1 MNMKLFGP
9 ELYYLALALVFFGLS
24 LKRERQ
30 AKADYRVALFL
41 SALGVVVTGA
51 CLFERGYLFFD
62 AYRVD
67 LFSQIFKF
75 ALSLGLFL
83 VLTISHNLAH
93 IEERYHGEF
102 YLFLTTT
109 TIGMMMLVSS
119 VELLTVY
126 VSLELSSY
134 SLYILVPM
142 RRGDGIDAE
151 AGIKYLL
158 FGAVSSCF
166 MLFGL
171 SYIFG
176 ATHTT
181 YLAEILPKLGQLVSS
196 PVGLVGL
203 LLAMAGFFFK
213 LSVFPFHFWAPDVYQ
228 GAANQV
234 TAFIATASK
243 AAAVALL
250 LRFAAL
256 GNALGIAQGY
266 VHSFTQA
273 LMILSIISMTLG
285 NLVAIVQKDF
295 KRMLAY
301 SSIAH
306 AGYFLIGI
314 LTLQESGYIGAVYYA
329 LAYLVMNFTVFM
341 VLSEVAT
348 DGRDLK
354 IAELAGLYRR
364 SPLLMMSLIVGIF
377 ALAGVPPSIGFTG
390 KLLLFTSAMNQGYFW
405 LVLIGA
411 VNGTISLYYYLKV
424 IYAAYYIDD
433 PGLPPVVLSQP
444 MRLLNYA
451 LVAVV
456 LGFGVF
462 PDRVVELAK
471 AAIRSVL

>member
-1 MNMKLFGP
+1 MNVMTFGP
-9 ELYYLALALVFFGLS
+9 ELYYLAVALVFFALS
-24 LKRERQ
+24 LRRE
-30 AKADYRVALFL
+30 AKVVTDYQVALVL
-41 SALGVVVTGA
+41 TALGVVVTAA
-51 CLFERGYLFFD
+51 CLFQQGELFFK

-75 ALSLGLFL
+75 ALALGLFL

-93 IEERYHGEF
+93 IEARLHAEF

-119 VELLTVY
+119 VELLTIY
-126 VSLELSSY
+126 VALELSSY
-134 SLYILVPM
+134 FLYILVPM
-142 RRGDGIDAE
+142 RRGDGIDVE
-151 AGIKYLL
+151 AGIKYL
-158 FGAVSSCF
+158 FIGAVSSGF

-181 YLAEILPKLGQLVSS
+181 YLSEILPRLPLLVAS
-196 PVGLVGL
+196 PIGVLGL
-203 LLAMAGFFFK
+203 LLSLAGFFFK

-250 LRFAAL
+250 LRLAAL
-256 GNALGIAQGY
+256 GTSYGY
-266 VHSFTQA
+266 GFAQA

-295 KRMLAY
+295 KRLLAY

-314 LTLQESGYIGAVYYA
+314 LTLQETGYIAAVYYA

-341 VLSEVAT
+341 VLSEVAA

-354 IAELAGLYRR
+354 IAELAGLHRR
-364 SPLLMMSLIVGIF
+364 SPLLSMSLIVGIF

-424 IYAAYYIDD
+424 VYAAYFIDN
-433 PGLPPVVLSQP
+433 PALPPLQLSGP
-444 MRLLNYA
+444 IRLLNYA
-451 LVAVV
+451 LIVVV

-462 PDRVVELAK
+462 PDRIVELAK
-471 AAIRSVL
+471 AAVKAVL

>member
-1 MNMKLFGP
+1 MLITA
-9 ELYYLALALVFFGLS
+9 Y
-24 LKRERQ
+24 
-30 AKADYRVALFL
+30 
-41 SALGVVVTGA
+41 
-51 CLFERGYLFFD
+51 CLFQQGDLFFK

-75 ALSLGLFL
+75 ALALGLFL
-83 VLTISHNLAH
+83 VLTISHNLAQ
-93 IEERYHGEF
+93 IEERYHAEF

-119 VELLTVY
+119 VELLTIY

-134 SLYILVPM
+134 SLYILVPL
-142 RRGDGIDAE
+142 RRGDGIDVE
-151 AGIKYLL
+151 AGIKYL
-158 FGAVSSCF
+158 FIGAVSSGF

-176 ATHTT
+176 ATGTT
-181 YLAEILPKLGQLVSS
+181 YLSEIMPRLSQLVQS

-234 TAFIATASK
+234 TTFIATASK

-250 LRFAAL
+250 LRLAAL
-256 GNALGIAQGY
+256 GTAYGSG
-266 VHSFTQA
+266 FTQA
-273 LMILSIISMTLG
+273 LVVLSIASMTLG
-285 NLVAIVQKDF
+285 NLVAIIQRDF

-306 AGYFLIGI
+306 AGYFLMGV
-314 LTLQESGYIGAVYYA
+314 LTMQESGYIGSIYYA

-354 IAELAGLYRR
+354 IAELAGLHRR
-364 SPLLMMSLIVGIF
+364 SPLLSMSLILGIF

-390 KLLLFTSAMNQGYFW
+390 KLLIFTSAMNQGYFW

-411 VNGTISLYYYLKV
+411 VNGTVSLYYYLKV
-424 IYAAYYIDD
+424 IYAAYFIDD
-433 PGLPPVVLSQP
+433 PGLPPVKLSLP
-444 MRLLNYA
+444 IRLLNYA
-451 LVAVV
+451 MAAIII
-456 LGFGVF
+456 GFGVF
-462 PDRVVELAK
+462 PDRIVELAK
-471 AAIRSVL
+471 AAVKSVL

>member
-1 MNMKLFGP
+1 MNVMLFGP
-9 ELYYLALALVFFGLS
+9 ELYYLGTALVFFCLSLRRVPQVQLDYQIALGLS
-24 LKRERQ
+24 
-30 AKADYRVALFL
+30 
-41 SALGVVVTGA
+41 GVGVLITA
-51 CLFERGYLFFD
+51 YCLFQQGDLFFK

-75 ALSLGLFL
+75 ALALGLFL
-83 VLTISHNLAH
+83 VLTISHNLPQ
-93 IEERYHGEF
+93 IEERYHAEF

-119 VELLTVY
+119 VELLTIY

-134 SLYILVPM
+134 SLYILVPL
-142 RRGDGIDAE
+142 RRGDGIDVE
-151 AGIKYLL
+151 AGIKYL
-158 FGAVSSCF
+158 FIGAVSSGF

-176 ATHTT
+176 ATGTT
-181 YLAEILPKLGQLVSS
+181 YLSEIMPRLSQLVQS

-203 LLAMAGFFFK
+203 LLTMAGFFFK

-234 TAFIATASK
+234 TTFIATASK

-250 LRFAAL
+250 LRLAAL
-256 GNALGIAQGY
+256 GTAYGY
-266 VHSFTQA
+266 GFTQA
-273 LMILSIISMTLG
+273 LVVLSIVSMTLG
-285 NLVAIVQKDF
+285 NLVAIVQRDF

-306 AGYFLIGI
+306 AGYFLIGV
-314 LTLQESGYIGAVYYA
+314 LTMQESGYIGSIYYA

-354 IAELAGLYRR
+354 IAELAGLHRR
-364 SPLLMMSLIVGIF
+364 SPLLSMSLILGIF

-390 KLLLFTSAMNQGYFW
+390 KLLIFTSAMNQGYFW

-411 VNGTISLYYYLKV
+411 VNGTVSLYYYLKV
-424 IYAAYYIDD
+424 IYAAYFIDD
-433 PGLPPVVLSQP
+433 PGLPPVKLSLP
-444 MRLLNYA
+444 IRLLNYA
-451 LVAVV
+451 MAAIII
-456 LGFGVF
+456 GFGVF
-462 PDRVVELAK
+462 PDRIVELAK
-471 AAIRSVL
+471 AAVKSVL